1 MGSLASTVLSYP
13 RRQRDLEALLLRM
26 GLDEGATVDWVLLD
40 RALTHPTADSQT
52 NYEQLEFVGDA
63 IVRTAAAE
71 LLWETYPD
79 WPVGEMAAA
88 RAILVSDRM
97 LARIADTY
105 NLERYLIM
113 GGSAARDLEGRQ
125 SRLADALEATIGALY
140 LSVRSL
146 DLVRPWLDD
155 HFRAIAHQV
164 RNDPARQNYKAALQ
178 EWTQGRYKSLP
189 EYRVRELSAVHGDV
203 QRFEAQVWFHGRCLG
218 QGRGRSRKLAEQAA
232 AQEAFLWLCDQ
243 DDLPNDLPSNLPG
256 DLPSN
261 LPGPLPGDQSSNSP
275 GDSPGDRE

>member
-1 MGSLASTVLSYP
+1 MVSPASTALSYP

-26 GLDEGATVDWVLLD
+26 GLAEGTSVDWVLLD

-97 LARIADTY
+97 LAKIADTY

-113 GGSAARDLEGRQ
+113 GGSAARDVEGRQ

-146 DLVRPWLDD
+146 ALVRPWLDE
-155 HFRAIAHQV
+155 HFRTIADQV
-164 RNDPARQNYKAALQ
+164 RNDPARHNYKAALQ
-178 EWTQGRYKSLP
+178 EWTQGRYKALP
-189 EYRVRELSAVHGDV
+189 EYRVQELSAVHGDV
-203 QRFEAQVWFHGRCLG
+203 QRFEAQVWFHDRCLG

-232 AQEAFLWLCDQ
+232 AQEAFLWLCDR
-243 DDLPNDLPSNLPG
+243 DDLPTD
-256 DLPSN
+256 
-261 LPGPLPGDQSSNSP
+261 GPI
-275 GDSPGDRE
+275 E